1 MVTARRRARTV
12 PPARAQG
19 AGPAPWPT
27 LVLVTAGLLL
37 AVLSTTVV
45 SVALPTIG
53 RDLHPSAA
61 GLEWTVD
68 AYVLVYASLLLAGG
82 VAGDRR
88 GRKGTFLLGVALF
101 GLGSLAAG
109 LAPSAGLLL
118 AGRVLQGTGPALLIP
133 ASLAIIRAVFTDER
147 QRSAAVGLWSTGSG
161 IAMALGPALGGVIV
175 GAMGWRW
182 VFLLNVPLTAA
193 LTAAVILPSLR
204 RA

>member
-1 MVTARRRARTV
+1 VR
-12 PPARAQG
+12 PALA
-19 AGPAPWPT
+19 
-27 LVLVTAGLLL
+27 

-53 RDLHPSAA
+53 RDLHASAA

-68 AYVLVYASLLLAGG
+68 AYALVYASLLLAGG

-118 AGRVLQGTGPALLIP
+118 AARVLQGTGPALLIP
-133 ASLAIIRAVFTDER
+133 GSLAIIRTVCTDDRPPRPASWPSSSSLSAVAR
-147 QRSAAVGLWSTGSG
+147 APWSTSRCSR
-161 IAMALGPALGGVIV
+161 GPRSPRPA
-175 GAMGWRW
+175 
-182 VFLLNVPLTAA
+182 
-193 LTAAVILPSLR
+193 SR
-204 RA
+204 R